1 MKKNIYLGAVL
12 AIGLLAS
19 CNKADEPQ
27 PLGMPEAQ
35 TQEGTFEL
43 NLTAGVS
50 ADAMR
55 MLQFD
60 IKSNAATGAKEYL
73 EDFGT
78 DPRINKNSD
87 FTTHAFFRKKGLDEV
102 GYAQITWQVV
112 EEEDGRIVLKL
123 PKTKITLENIS
134 DNTIDSGEEWYVAG
148 IAGGGKLNDTKT
160 GVSFEPDGS
169 EEQPNALRA
178 PIAFGWKRIYKDEMV
193 RVHYYPQGVLLRTAL
208 AFDPG
213 ISGFTKTSF
222 DFEFVSN
229 ELDYNGYFDYSVEA
243 NPINELELESQT
255 RKPVW
260 KFTNGS
266 FGTPQEAKL
275 KFTARG
281 IRGWGARQT
290 TLCWG
295 MSRELPAGEAR
306 HSVTKEVVGAKMP
319 LSIYR
324 AGRFYPFKSEVA
336 LRNGLVQQVDV
347 DVYSAEH
354 PFDRFAPGYLTAE
367 KTFDSSNPLLLKWQ
381 EMMDRFGKDG
391 NDKVEGYQPIEW
403 SDAVILLPQ
412 NGVAPLS
419 WTQSKAS
426 SAVEHFT
433 MANRYFGAKSEFV
446 ATGNHI
452 VYALRFQPIA
462 DGEPEVAKLSKSA
475 TRVQDLYR
483 RMAYRYT
490 HNPADG
496 SVKIEAIQVREDYA
510 DLTMDKVATEDWWTQ
525 NLSKA
530 KTVVLAS
537 VPFTQANGNVMPANT
552 FVSIWTRSNVRGIT
566 AYNLYSQP
574 GGAAVYSSKPIG
586 ETGAILL
593 IKEWDL

>member
-27 PLGMPEAQ
+27 PLGMPAAQ

-60 IKSNAATGAKEYL
+60 IKSNEATGAKEYL

-281 IRGWGARQT
+281 FGGWGARHT

-306 HSVTKEVVGAKMP
+306 HAVTERIGTKMD
-319 LSIYR
+319 LHAYR
-324 AGRFYPFKSEVA
+324 ANRSYAFQSQVA
-336 LRNGLVQQVDV
+336 MRNAQVHQIDI
-347 DVYSAEH
+347 DVYSEIH
-354 PFDRFAPGYLTAE
+354 PFDMLAPGYLTAE
-367 KTFDSSNPLLLKWQ
+367 KTFDFSNPLMLKWQ
-381 EMMDRFGKDG
+381 EMNSRFGVNG
-391 NDKVEGYQPIEW
+391 SEKVEGYRVPSVADGVVLFPRWSPIQFQW
-403 SDAVILLPQ
+403 
-412 NGVAPLS
+412 
-419 WTQSKAS
+419 KAKKRS
-426 SAVEHFT
+426 SGVEHVFLS
-433 MANRYFGAKSEFV
+433 NRFLTSYSEFSM
-446 ATGNHI
+446 TGNDV
-452 VYALRFQPIA
+452 VYALRFQPITEEQLA
-462 DGEPEVAKLSKSA
+462 GVKGGGAPVK
-475 TRVQDLYR
+475 DLHR

-490 HNPADG
+490 RNVGDG
-496 SVKIEAIQVREDYA
+496 SVTIDAVKVGDAYGALNIDE
-510 DLTMDKVATEDWWTQ
+510 VATEDWWNKNQ
-525 NLSKA
+525 SKGRTITLPA
-530 KTVVLAS
+530 VAYSNETGEV
-537 VPFTQANGNVMPANT
+537 QPANKT
-552 FVSIWTRSNVRGIT
+552 ISIWLKESPSGS
-566 AYNLYSQP
+566 AYNLFSNDKVSVIQTKSQQET
-574 GGAAVYSSKPIG
+574 AAV
-586 ETGAILL
+586 LL
-593 IKEWDL
+593 FKDSDL